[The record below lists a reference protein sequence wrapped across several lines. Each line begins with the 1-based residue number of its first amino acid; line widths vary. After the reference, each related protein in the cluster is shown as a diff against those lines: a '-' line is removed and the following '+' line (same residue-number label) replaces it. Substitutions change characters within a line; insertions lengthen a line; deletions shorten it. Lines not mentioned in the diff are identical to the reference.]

1 MAIIGVDVLMKKFGG
16 KEHFSVDNSS
26 DLMESLIPLKGGVA
40 MYDLVD
46 SINQDR
52 DIKNIFITSIFD
64 DRNVI
69 INRLKVRHGFDL
81 SHKNAI
87 YACYEMITKVVTNFL
102 FSKKSASDISSES
115 FLEVA
120 DDIWSSLGGASVLCN
135 YDEFK
140 RAFSSDDVLS
150 LLKGLMRRSTD
161 EDDCLPKEMFFACYN
176 TSSKRVEYGLCSKKL
191 NDIYYES
198 PDIVEQELSCMS
210 LFMYDLI
217 RLIVQDGH
225 MNDSL
230 RNMPIEEVIKKIK
243 TYFYGSISNNMSYY
257 FDRKFG
263 TTYNKGKVNTD
274 LCSQVMSC
282 LLRKSNEQINRL
294 IKGVS
299 LADLGSSSN
308 GFFPQDGDS
317 FLSIHAQFEC
327 DSTGGPKGIGHPILN
342 RKKNINLGKLSE
354 WYRSFYGDDNGVYS
368 VIYEVNGEKFFIE
381 NPLFFMP
388 ASGYVKLRKM
398 NSYDENSYNIG
409 TTINYKV
416 WR

>member
-1 MAIIGVDVLMKKFGG
+1 M
-16 KEHFSVDNSS
+16 
-26 DLMESLIPLKGGVA
+26 
-40 MYDLVD
+40 
-46 SINQDR
+46 
-52 DIKNIFITSIFD
+52 
-64 DRNVI
+64 I

-81 SHKNAI
+81 SHKNALS
-87 YACYEMITKVVTNFL
+87 ACDEMITKVVTNFL
-102 FSKKSASDISSES
+102 FSKKSSSDISSES

-225 MNDSL
+225 MKDSL

-282 LLRKSNEQINRL
+282 LLRKSNE
-294 IKGVS
+294 
-299 LADLGSSSN
+299 
-308 GFFPQDGDS
+308 
-317 FLSIHAQFEC
+317 
-327 DSTGGPKGIGHPILN
+327 
-342 RKKNINLGKLSE
+342 
-354 WYRSFYGDDNGVYS
+354 
-368 VIYEVNGEKFFIE
+368 
-381 NPLFFMP
+381 
-388 ASGYVKLRKM
+388 
-398 NSYDENSYNIG
+398 
-409 TTINYKV
+409 
-416 WR
+416 

>member
-1 MAIIGVDVLMKKFGG
+1 MG
-16 KEHFSVDNSS
+16 
-26 DLMESLIPLKGGVA
+26 
-40 MYDLVD
+40 
-46 SINQDR
+46 
-52 DIKNIFITSIFD
+52 
-64 DRNVI
+64 
-69 INRLKVRHGFDL
+69 
-81 SHKNAI
+81 
-87 YACYEMITKVVTNFL
+87 CVV
-102 FSKKSASDISSES
+102 
-115 FLEVA
+115 
-120 DDIWSSLGGASVLCN
+120 
-135 YDEFK
+135 
-140 RAFSSDDVLS
+140 
-150 LLKGLMRRSTD
+150 
-161 EDDCLPKEMFFACYN
+161 
-176 TSSKRVEYGLCSKKL
+176 KKL

-282 LLRKSNEQINRL
+282 LLRKSNEQINSL

-317 FLSIHAQFEC
+317 FLSFHAQFEC
-327 DSTGGPKGIGHPILN
+327 DSTGVPKGIGHPILN

>member
-40 MYDLVD
+40 MYNLVD

-52 DIKNIFITSIFD
+52 DIKNIFITSIFHE
-64 DRNVI
+64 RNML
-69 INRLKVRHGFDL
+69 INRLNLHHGFDY
-81 SHKNAI
+81 SDKKSI
-87 YACYEMITKVVTNFL
+87 YAHDEMITKVITNSL
-102 FSKKSASDISSES
+102 FSEKSPSDVTPES

-140 RAFSSDDVLS
+140 KAFSSYDILS
-150 LLKGLMRRSTD
+150 LINGLMRNKAD
-161 EDDCLPKEMFFACYN
+161 EHDCLPKEIFFACYSH
-176 TSSKRVEYGLCSKKL
+176 SSNKVVYGLCSKEF
-191 NDIYYES
+191 NDIYYEN
-198 PDIVEQELSCMS
+198 PDVVEQELSCMS

-230 RNMPIEEVIKKIK
+230 RNMPIEEVIKEIR

-282 LLRKSNEQINRL
+282 LLRKSNEQINSL

-308 GFFPQDGDS
+308 GFFPKDGDS
-317 FLSIHAQFEC
+317 FLSFHAQFEC
-327 DSTGGPKGIGHPILN
+327 DSTGVPKGIGHPILN